1 MATAPW
7 SLRTPTESPTESSGR
22 GLVPNASST
31 PAFDDQPQ
39 PTNHTTARGATP
51 PMKKLSTL
59 VLPAIAMLAVT
70 GTASAADPVAG
81 GVNLTGLGAGIAAGF
96 AVLGAGWGVG
106 RIGGSAVEA
115 IARQPEASGKI
126 FLNMIIT
133 AALVEGVA
141 LFGVVVG
148 LVAFGKV

>member
-1 MATAPW
+1 
-7 SLRTPTESPTESSGR
+7 
-22 GLVPNASST
+22 
-31 PAFDDQPQ
+31 
-39 PTNHTTARGATP
+39 
-51 PMKKLSTL
+51 MKKLSML
-59 VLPAIAMLAVT
+59 VLPAIAMLAAT
-70 GTASAADPVAG
+70 GTASAADPVAAG
-81 GVNLTGLGAGIAAGF
+81 AMNLTGLGAGLTAGL

-106 RIGGSAVEA
+106 RIGSAAVES

>member
-1 MATAPW
+1 
-7 SLRTPTESPTESSGR
+7 
-22 GLVPNASST
+22 
-31 PAFDDQPQ
+31 
-39 PTNHTTARGATP
+39 
-51 PMKKLSTL
+51 MKKLSML
-59 VLPAIAMLAVT
+59 VLPALAMLAAT
-70 GTASAADPVAG
+70 GTASAADPVAAG
-81 GVNLTGLGAGIAAGF
+81 MNLTGLGAGLAAGL

-106 RIGGSAVEA
+106 RIGSAAVES